1 MSTLETQYKNFLSD
15 NQESEFT
22 FDEWKLWLAK
32 SIEDSMKRLSTEND
46 LCETHW
52 ILKKEGSCVRCMEEN
67 NK

>member
-32 SIEDSMKRLSTEND
+32 SIGDSMKRLSTEND
-46 LCETHW
+46 LCENHW
-52 ILKKEGSCVRCMEEN
+52 ILKKEGSCVKCMEEN